1 MTQNDIAYALKQ
13 VTNGQAFITLAQLA
27 RALGRADPQKVKRD
41 YLLGL
46 EAVDKKYYLIRDV
59 AGVLKSKC
67 KAS

>member
-13 VTNGQAFITLAQLA
+13 ATNGQAFITLSQLA

-41 YLLGL
+41 YLMDL

-59 AGVLKSKC
+59 ASVLKSK
-67 KAS
+67 AS